1 MSQQQQP
8 AEAARQ
14 QDAAEVKSQAG
25 ADAAIFLANLLEVRK
40 ENDRK
45 SPTAAPPP
53 PPSMLTFDPS
63 GCATPRCCHCS
74 CPA

>member
-25 ADAAIFLANLLEVRK
+25 ADAAIFLANLEVRK